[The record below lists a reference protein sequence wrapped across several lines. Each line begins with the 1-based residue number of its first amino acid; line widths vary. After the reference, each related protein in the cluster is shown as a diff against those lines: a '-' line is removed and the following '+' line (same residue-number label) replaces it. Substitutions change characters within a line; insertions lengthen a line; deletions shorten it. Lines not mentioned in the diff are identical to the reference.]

1 MIQASNST
9 IFLRGLVQ
17 IIGTLVII
25 GISTPYTLVT
35 FVPLIAM
42 FFWTY
47 RYVALCPSL
56 TKIPQYIFFD
66 VAKNSIVGYIFDG
79 DVVALCPSVGF
90 LFTGCSDLVP
100 LLCIVF

>member
-1 MIQASNST
+1 MSFPNKNPT
-9 IFLRGLVQ
+9 I
-17 IIGTLVII
+17 
-25 GISTPYTLVT
+25 
-35 FVPLIAM
+35 
-42 FFWTY
+42 
-47 RYVALCPSL
+47 
-56 TKIPQYIFFD
+56 YIFFD